1 MTRTPPD
8 VLAFNTAVLAALRAQ
23 PHLHV
28 HSEQEPEYR
37 LDPDGRAH
45 IAAWAQLGPGTH
57 SQWAQRGCGTRPVLL
72 GDFQVTAV
80 GGDPNR
86 CIRAAVAIRAAL
98 HNQIIAGALVRE
110 EELRRNPPRED
121 PASVPPVSYL
131 PLLYTATL
139 QPVRSTP

>member
-1 MTRTPPD
+1 MTAD

-23 PHLHV
+23 PHLDV

-37 LDPDGRAH
+37 PDPDGRAH
-45 IAAWAQLGPGTH
+45 IAAWALLGPGTH

-72 GDFQVTAV
+72 GDFQITAV

-86 CIRAAVAIRAAL
+86 CIRAALAIRAAL
-98 HNQIIAGALVRE
+98 HNQFIAGALVLE
-110 EELRRNPPRED
+110 EELRRNSPRED
-121 PASVPPVSYL
+121 PASTPPAYYM

-139 QPVRSTP
+139 NPRRTP